1 MNYKIVTK
9 IILSFALLTF
19 CGQLVSAQNP
29 RVFVLNSKI
38 LSERKARIFNR
49 KTPDTSYRA
58 AIETLDN
65 EAKKALKTEVLS
77 IITKEANPPS
87 GDKHD
92 YMSQAP
98 YFWRNPNTPDGFPY
112 IRKDGER
119 NPEIKRFPDHDLS
132 STMVQTVEK
141 LATAY
146 YFTEKGEY
154 AARASEILRMWFL
167 DPKTKMNPNLNF
179 AQAIPGLNTGRG
191 IGIIETAEYTR
202 VVDSIG
208 LIGGSKSWKKEDQSG
223 LEAWFAKY
231 LEWLTTSKNGLDEAA
246 AKNNHGMFYD
256 VQVVSFALFIGKTD
270 FAKQQFELV
279 TKKRIEKQ
287 IEADGRMPLE
297 LERTKSW
304 NYSNFNLD
312 ALLRLAEISENV
324 GVDLW
329 SFQEKDGSGIRKA
342 IEFLYPFLNPEN
354 KWKYQQIEGFSSEKL
369 LPLMRRSARKYTDE
383 KFMKMMETVPK
394 VSAKDSNLLLRF

>member
-132 STMVQTVEK
+132 I
-141 LATAY
+141 Y
-146 YFTEKGEY
+146 
-154 AARASEILRMWFL
+154 
-167 DPKTKMNPNLNF
+167 N
-179 AQAIPGLNTGRG
+179 
-191 IGIIETAEYTR
+191 
-202 VVDSIG
+202 
-208 LIGGSKSWKKEDQSG
+208 GS
-223 LEAWFAKY
+223 
-231 LEWLTTSKNGLDEAA
+231 NG
-246 AKNNHGMFYD
+246 
-256 VQVVSFALFIGKTD
+256 
-270 FAKQQFELV
+270 
-279 TKKRIEKQ
+279 
-287 IEADGRMPLE
+287 
-297 LERTKSW
+297 
-304 NYSNFNLD
+304 
-312 ALLRLAEISENV
+312 
-324 GVDLW
+324 
-329 SFQEKDGSGIRKA
+329 
-342 IEFLYPFLNPEN
+342 
-354 KWKYQQIEGFSSEKL
+354 
-369 LPLMRRSARKYTDE
+369 
-383 KFMKMMETVPK
+383 
-394 VSAKDSNLLLRF
+394 